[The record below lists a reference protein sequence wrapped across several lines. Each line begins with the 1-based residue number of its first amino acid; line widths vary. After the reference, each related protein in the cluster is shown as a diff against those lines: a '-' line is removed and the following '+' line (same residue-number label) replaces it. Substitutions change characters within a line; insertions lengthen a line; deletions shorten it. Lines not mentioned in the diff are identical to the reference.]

1 MKTYR
6 IIDIGNTY
14 GGFWVAE
21 HEDKFYWGI
30 EDYEDDFE
38 SDVFDKKRWDE
49 IAEKLYRLILE
60 EKYK

>member
-38 SDVFDKKRWDE
+38 SDVFDKKR
-49 IAEKLYRLILE
+49 LFHPR
-60 EKYK
+60 